1 MNKNPPIDARLLL
14 AAELCRKGA
23 RFADI
28 GTDHAHL
35 PLYLLSIGRISSAVA
50 ADVAEGPLAR
60 AKRSV
65 EAAGMADR
73 VTLLLADG
81 LSGMEGLGLTDI
93 AICGTGGELIASIL
107 AAAPFVRDPSVR
119 LILQPMTRAE
129 ALRRYLAEAGFSV
142 VAERYAVSGGRAYL
156 CLGAAYSGNA
166 RTVGPIEAV
175 LGDPAL
181 RDVRDREAFLAFLDM
196 REKEAKGRLCGKK
209 LGNASASFE
218 EELLS
223 AIKTERENLL

>member
-1 MNKNPPIDARLLL
+1 MNKRTPADARLLL
-14 AAELCRKGA
+14 AAELCRKDA

-35 PLYLLSIGRISSAVA
+35 PLYLLSIGRIGSAFA

-65 EAAGMADR
+65 EAAGMQDK

-93 AICGTGGELIASIL
+93 AICGMGGELIASIL
-107 AAAPFVRDPSVR
+107 AAAPFVRDPAVR

-129 ALRRYLAEAGFSV
+129 ALRQYLAEAGFSV
-142 VAERYAVSGGRAYL
+142 FSERYALSGGRAYL
-156 CLGAAYSGNA
+156 CLGAAYSGDIH
-166 RTVGPIEAV
+166 TVGPIEAV
-175 LGDPAL
+175 LGDPTL
-181 RDVRDREAFLAFLDM
+181 RDARDTAAFLAFLDTKE
-196 REKEAKGRLCGKK
+196 REARGRLHGKR
-209 LGNASASFE
+209 LGNASSSFE
-218 EELLS
+218 EELLA
-223 AIKTERENLL
+223 AIKAERENLL